1 MPSTALDGTNA
12 LLSVSFM
19 TMRHWFLVLMIA
31 LLPLRG
37 WVGDAMA
44 VEMLT
49 MPVHAS
55 VAMDEHSTDHD
66 HCACDEHAQHAQHE
80 GGSAD
85 HQHNACDVCNVP
97 ALATAV
103 PALQSMPGVHRQL
116 TPPAERFAS
125 SEAQRG
131 IKPPIS

>member
-1 MPSTALDGTNA
+1 
-12 LLSVSFM
+12 
-19 TMRHWFLVLMIA
+19 MRHWFLVLMIA

-49 MPVHAS
+49 QPAHA
-55 VAMDEHSTDHD
+55 AMATDGHGAD
-66 HCACDEHAQHAQHE
+66 HGQCACDEHAASAE
-80 GGSAD
+80 DGGD
-85 HQHNACDVCNVP
+85 HQHSACDVCNVP
-97 ALATAV
+97 ALAMAL
-103 PALQSMPGVHRQL
+103 PALQAAPEVHRAL
-116 TPPAERFAS
+116 ARAAERFAS

>member
-1 MPSTALDGTNA
+1 M
-12 LLSVSFM
+12 LSVSFM
-19 TMRHWFLVLMIA
+19 PMRHWFLVLMIA

-44 VEMLT
+44 VEMLA

-55 VAMDEHSTDHD
+55 VAMDEHGADHD
-66 HCACDEHAQHAQHE
+66 QCACDEHAQHE
-80 GGSAD
+80 GGSGD

-103 PALQSMPGVHRQL
+103 PALQSLPGVHRQL

>member
-1 MPSTALDGTNA
+1 
-12 LLSVSFM
+12 
-19 TMRHWFLVLMIA
+19 MRHWFLVLMIA

-55 VAMDEHSTDHD
+55 VAMDEHGADPDHD
-66 HCACDEHAQHAQHE
+66 HCACDEHAQHAQHA
-80 GGSAD
+80 GGSTD
-85 HQHNACDVCNVP
+85 HQHHACDVCNVP

-103 PALQSMPGVHRQL
+103 PALQPLPGVHRQL

>member
-1 MPSTALDGTNA
+1 VP
-12 LLSVSFM
+12 SVSFKP
-19 TMRHWFLVLMIA
+19 MRHWFLVLMIA

-49 MPVHAS
+49 MPAHAS
-55 VAMDEHSTDHD
+55 VAMDEHGADQDHD
-66 HCACDEHAQHAQHE
+66 HCACDEHAQHT
-80 GGSAD
+80 GGNTD
-85 HQHNACDVCNVP
+85 HQHHACDVCNVP

-103 PALQSMPGVHRQL
+103 PALQPLPGVHRQL

>member
-1 MPSTALDGTNA
+1 
-12 LLSVSFM
+12 
-19 TMRHWFLVLMIA
+19 MRHWLLVLMIA

-44 VEMLT
+44 VEMLSQ
-49 MPVHAS
+49 PAHAAM
-55 VAMDEHSTDHD
+55 AMDDHGAD
-66 HCACDEHAQHAQHE
+66 HGADHGHCACDEHAATT
-80 GGSAD
+80 GDSAE

-97 ALATAV
+97 ALAMAMVT
-103 PALQSMPGVHRQL
+103 LQIL
-116 TPPAERFAS
+116 PPARSLLALPPERFAS